1 MAMNPRLL
9 RPTANDSPAS
19 IPGLALWLDAA
30 AADALYT
37 TDAGPVTA
45 VASPLDIAG
54 CALWLDGDQSVTQSL
69 FDATS
74 GGSAVTT
81 NGGSVARWEDKSGN
95 GRHFVQSSAPVRP
108 TLSTAARNGRSVV
121 TFDATDDY
129 MISAATQTIPQPATW
144 MFVYKVPSS
153 IASGWTLVDSAT
165 DRVHVYS
172 PSGDTIIQYT
182 AGGFFTTE
190 ASGVT
195 ADQWRIGT
203 YHFNGASSLGK
214 RDGVQ
219 TATGTTG
226 TNASTGNIYLGANFG
241 SVLSLRSQMA
251 EAILLTGASM
261 ADIARVE
268 AYLAAK
274 WGISGVHAPA
284 VTAGDPVGYWQDR
297 SGTGLTAVTADATK
311 RPLVATVNGRRALDF
326 DGVNDTLTIQGYTA
340 ENGLTG
346 LTRFAVAFL
355 DATASGILLT
365 VTDNGIGYKG
375 SARFIDLQSSN
386 IQFAAGNS
394 GFTVASVNVAN
405 TGYTL
410 VQGAPHVLGS
420 TYDGSKA
427 TLEEAILA
435 HYDGATLTP
444 TSTSGVVYSPLASG
458 GTRLHMGSNVN
469 ANNWW
474 NGKICEYLVYDR
486 VLNPAQRRKVEVYL
500 ARRWGITLAPQ
511 VSNAEAQDWINRV
524 YANGGTVVSTSTA
537 SAVSTFCDAIE
548 AAGIR
553 DRFYRLGIF
562 AGDNLNAA
570 LVPLYRGPTFGGT
583 TYGNATDTNNGP
595 FVSGDYVETGASG
608 GLNNA
613 ARTKHLDTGF
623 ATNTLSDG
631 NRHLAAYARTWPN
644 ALYDDMVGS
653 ESNAGISQQFCLGH
667 QSSASQVSF
676 GCFSNTG
683 RIGSSAVSSG
693 AFWLGANYSSG
704 NAFLYRNG
712 VQDGSGSAAAA
723 TPTPSSVFVF
733 ALNRASA
740 PSPTDYFGGTLGGYS
755 IGLSMDAA
763 QAAAYNTAMQSFQ
776 TALTRNV

>member
-19 IPGLALWLDAA
+19 ISGLALWLDAA
-30 AADALYT
+30 APDALYT

-45 VASPLDIAG
+45 VSSPLDIAG

-108 TLSTAARNGRSVV
+108 TLSTAAKNGRSVV

-172 PSGDTIIQYT
+172 PGGATITQYT

-226 TNASTGNIYLGANFG
+226 TNASTGNIYLGANLG
-241 SVLSLRSQMA
+241 SAFSLRSQMA

-284 VTAGDPVGYWQDR
+284 VTASDPVGYWRDR
-297 SGTGLTAVTADATK
+297 SGNGRHATQSTAASRPVVGTQNGRKALSANGTSQWMSMPNALGVARNVPGLTI
-311 RPLVATVNGRRALDF
+311 VAAL
-326 DGVNDTLTIQGYTA
+326 NP
-340 ENGLTG
+340 N
-346 LTRFAVAFL
+346 
-355 DATASGILLT
+355 TASGARSAAFWSVGAST
-365 VTDNGIGYKG
+365 
-375 SARFIDLQSSN
+375 SARALLQFENAAARAGGRRNDLDSFDSATAGVITANQPMAAIASLDYAN
-386 IQFAAGNS
+386 ATATAFVNGVAFAEDASFLTAGNTS
-394 GFTVASVNVAN
+394 DTDSQAASIMSSA
-405 TGYTL
+405 
-410 VQGAPHVLGS
+410 GS
-420 TYDGSKA
+420 FFY
-427 TLEEAILA
+427 
-435 HYDGATLTP
+435 
-444 TSTSGVVYSPLASG
+444 SGVFAELA
-458 GTRLHMGSNVN
+458 
-469 ANNWW
+469 AWP
-474 NGKICEYLVYDR
+474 R
-486 VLNPAQRRKVEVYL
+486 VLTLAERRKMERYL

-537 SAVSTFCDAIE
+537 NAVGTFCDAIE

-553 DRFYRLGIF
+553 DRFYRMGIF

-653 ESNAGISQQFCLGH
+653 ESSAGISQQFCLGH

-683 RIGSSAVSSG
+683 SIVSSAVSSG

>member
-1 MAMNPRLL
+1 MSMNPRLL

-19 IPGLALWLDAA
+19 ISGLALWLDAA
-30 AADALYT
+30 APDALYT

-45 VASPLDIAG
+45 VSSPLDIAG

-108 TLSTAARNGRSVV
+108 TLSTAAKNGRSVV

-241 SVLSLRSQMA
+241 IQFYLRSQMA

-284 VTAGDPVGYWQDR
+284 VTASDPVGYWRDR
-297 SGTGLTAVTADATK
+297 SGNGRHATQSTAASRPVAGTQNSRKALAFSGINTRLTASIAPSDLCSATGGSVFVVVAPNTSVYNSFTNAGAIESLDRYGSGASYYGNFRTDRLDGVLPGCFNVTGAQIIASIASVGAQTVRKDGATVLSVASQIAGYRAVSPSLSVTIGATLSSVSPVTYSYHLNGNIAEIICYNKPLSENDARK
-311 RPLVATVNGRRALDF
+311 VEQYLAARWNIPIAPLVA
-326 DGVNDTLTIQGYTA
+326 
-340 ENGLTG
+340 
-346 LTRFAVAFL
+346 
-355 DATASGILLT
+355 
-365 VTDNGIGYKG
+365 
-375 SARFIDLQSSN
+375 
-386 IQFAAGNS
+386 
-394 GFTVASVNVAN
+394 
-405 TGYTL
+405 
-410 VQGAPHVLGS
+410 
-420 TYDGSKA
+420 
-427 TLEEAILA
+427 
-435 HYDGATLTP
+435 
-444 TSTSGVVYSPLASG
+444 
-458 GTRLHMGSNVN
+458 
-469 ANNWW
+469 
-474 NGKICEYLVYDR
+474 
-486 VLNPAQRRKVEVYL
+486 
-500 ARRWGITLAPQ
+500 
-511 VSNAEAQDWINRV
+511 NAEAQDWIARV
-524 YANGGTVVSTSTA
+524 YAAGGAVSTSTA

-548 AAGIR
+548 SAGIR

-562 AGDNLNAA
+562 AGSNLNAA

-583 TYGNATDTNNGP
+583 TYGNTTDTNNGP
-595 FVSGDYVETGASG
+595 FVSGDYVETGVSG

-723 TPTPSSVFVF
+723 TPTSSSVFVF
-733 ALNRASA
+733 AINRASV